1 MNLPPVILASA
12 SPRRVELLR
21 QIVFRFKVLP
31 SAAPESEHEQFTPR
45 EIALL
50 NAYRKARTVAKRFP
64 DSLVIGADTVVA
76 MGTTLFAKPRNQRDA
91 CRMLAELEGRTH
103 EVLTGVCLLHLRS
116 HRQSVFAEQTAVRFL
131 NLTEAKIRTYVDR
144 VHTLDKAGAY
154 AIQEEGESIVDTI
167 DGSYTNVVGLPVER
181 LREEL
186 RQWVIAAEFRAGR
199 KP

>member
-21 QIVFRFKVLP
+21 HVVFRFKVLP
-31 SAAPESEHEQFTPR
+31 SDVPESGHEHFTPR

-50 NAYRKARTVAKRFP
+50 NAYRKARAVAKRFP

-76 MGTTLFAKPRNQRDA
+76 LGTTLFAKPRNKRDA
-91 CRMLAELEGRTH
+91 CRMLGELEGRTH
-103 EVLTGVCLLHLRS
+103 EVLTGVCLLHLRG

-131 NLTEAKIRTYVDR
+131 SLTEAKIRSYVER

-154 AIQEEGESIVDTI
+154 AIQEEGESIVDSI
-167 DGSYTNVVGLPVER
+167 AGSYTNVVGLPVER

-186 RQWVIAAEFRAGR
+186 RQWAVAAEFESARI
-199 KP
+199 